1 MQTRG
6 IPIVVPVLV
15 VVGVC
20 RSKEEKK
27 RRGGGKSAT
36 TATVT
41 TVVAVFA
48 KLLGSRRRTLNGKGW
63 RGMQGMALGG
73 EGG

>member
-27 RRGGGKSAT
+27 RRGEER
-36 TATVT
+36 VQ
-41 TVVAVFA
+41 
-48 KLLGSRRRTLNGKGW
+48 RQR
-63 RGMQGMALGG
+63 Q
-73 EGG
+73 

>member
-48 KLLGSRRRTLNGKGW
+48 KLLGSRRRTLNGKG
-63 RGMQGMALGG
+63 
-73 EGG
+73 